1 MMKVCSET
9 QESENTWIERGV
21 EFDGKMT
28 LNQRLER
35 NEIIYNDFLISYFYD
50 IETVGLL
57 VDNISCAWLINARL
71 SSCITPLSLSTF
83 PMSSLPQLLDY

>member
-9 QESENTWIERGV
+9 QESENTWIERGE
-21 EFDGKMT
+21 EFNGKIM

-35 NEIIYNDFLISYFYD
+35 NEIFYNDFLISFFYD

-57 VDNISCAWLINARL
+57 VDNISCA
-71 SSCITPLSLSTF
+71 
-83 PMSSLPQLLDY
+83 

>member
-1 MMKVCSET
+1 MKVCSET
-9 QESENTWIERGV
+9 QEWENTWIERGV
-21 EFDGKMT
+21 EFNGKMT

-35 NEIIYNDFLISYFYD
+35 NEISYNDFLISFFYD

-57 VDNISCAWLINARL
+57 VHNISCARLINARL
-71 SSCITPLSLSTF
+71 SSCFTPRSLSTS